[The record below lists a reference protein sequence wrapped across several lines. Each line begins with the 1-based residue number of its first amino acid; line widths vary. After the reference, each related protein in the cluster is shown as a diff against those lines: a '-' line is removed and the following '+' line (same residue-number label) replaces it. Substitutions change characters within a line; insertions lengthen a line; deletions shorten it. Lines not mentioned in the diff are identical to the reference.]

1 MGELPPDA
9 AVANGKRRRRL
20 RAVFAADVANFGNLV
35 SASETKTLDALWNTR
50 RIATEE
56 LTSTG
61 GWLFGMPGDGLFA
74 LFESA
79 VDAVRCALRTQSRL
93 SALPSS
99 MALTLRIGVHLGE
112 VLFQDGLPFGE
123 TLVIA
128 ARLESLATPGGLLVS
143 STVKE
148 AVEARISATFSD
160 YSVRELKHI
169 PRPIATFSV
178 TAREDD
184 LNATTVAV
192 LRERPGPLGQMPPA
206 LAVSGATRLAELPK
220 ISPLAIPTEVSTS
233 RSHPST
239 LDATDRV
246 VPIAAACL
254 AELTQALTTHVG
266 PVARVLVKRHAATI
280 VDLTAL
286 IAALGEEIPAERERR
301 EFIARAQQVVG
312 RQPG

>member
-9 AVANGKRRRRL
+9 AVANKRRRRL

-35 SASETKTLDALWNTR
+35 SADETKTLDALWNTR

-79 VDAVRCALRTQSRL
+79 VDAVRCALRTQLRL
-93 SALPSS
+93 SALPNSR
-99 MALTLRIGVHLGE
+99 ALTLRIGVHLGE

-128 ARLESLATPGGLLVS
+128 ARLESLAKPGGVLVS

-148 AVEARISATFSD
+148 AVEARISARFSD
-160 YSVRELKHI
+160 YAVRELKHI

-178 TAREDD
+178 AATEDD
-184 LNATTVAV
+184 LNEATTVAV
-192 LRERPGPLGQMPPA
+192 LRERTGSAAPRFADLQDVSPVVVPTEISVSAASRAPAFPLGTP
-206 LAVSGATRLAELPK
+206 
-220 ISPLAIPTEVSTS
+220 
-233 RSHPST
+233 
-239 LDATDRV
+239 DRGR
-246 VPIAAACL
+246 PIAAVCL

-280 VDLTAL
+280 VDPTAL
-286 IAALGEEIPAERERR
+286 IVALGEEIPAEKERR
-301 EFIARAQQVVG
+301 EFMARAQQVVG
-312 RQPG
+312 RQP